1 MFSAVEL
8 WQAEGGCER
17 VRGWVEELRAV
28 KGFPHS
34 NEWELVR
41 GEICQSVRWPNAVCR
56 KHLGARFRPFGVYL
70 YPLWSVVV
78 VKSACLSQRRLEL
91 RGGCGAREVSLVGF
105 CWSFREG

>member
-56 KHLGARFRPFGVYL
+56 KHLGAGLGLGGVRYSGEVL
-70 YPLWSVVV
+70 RVSPYVD
-78 VKSACLSQRRLEL
+78 QRQH
-91 RGGCGAREVSLVGF
+91 SLG
-105 CWSFREG
+105 